1 MAKISFYQ
9 ESGLEIGKSVDKAV
23 NDLPEN
29 SLIKAFILSN
39 RAEVKRRCITEY
51 NEVNVQRRGTRRRK
65 IRRPC

>member
-51 NEVNVQRRGTRRRK
+51 NEVFNGNKT
-65 IRRPC
+65 IIS